1 MQYVDIPKKI
11 NIVDLL
17 NNRASFSPHNYKKV
31 TLGKGDYKFVKDFI
45 SGDLI
50 KGDEVGSDAYIS
62 KSHKFF
68 IRNKSLQPDS
78 FSFSFSEDS
87 VVPILPDKF
96 VNLHLK
102 EGDIVISKDSNVGE
116 VVILEKDYPDHM
128 LSGGLYKMPVRENKY
143 YLFAFLKHDFFKTQ
157 LNFLV
162 SKGATIRHAKKLFL
176 DCQIPLP
183 PEKGRNGV
191 IKFVETLVGAIIEK
205 EKWIRVNE
213 KKIFEII
220 EKELTDNQK
229 AKSFSY
235 RFPNLND
242 LQKTSR
248 IDAGFYCESYIQK
261 QFLMKNYIHDAG
273 TIKDWGYD
281 IGRGQNLQVSAIGK
295 SIYSDKKRDG
305 FYILVRPTNISDFG
319 TVSKYEYLGSAQGL
333 STISEGDIIFSA
345 EGSIGKCIMFANPK
359 EKLITNIHGIV
370 LRKKN
375 HNQIESA
382 FVASFLRYLRK
393 VGVLDYISV
402 GGQGGSLAMKYWSEV
417 KIPFFPKNKQEE
429 IANLYHSS
437 ASYPT
442 NKITGSN
449 FEKIDADANKNFG
462 ILELDHQLRIMKEFL
477 QTTID
482 KIVAGDKVKSDF
494 SFVDNF

>member
-1 MQYVDIPKKI
+1 MQYIDIPKKI
-11 NIVDLL
+11 NITDLL

-31 TLGKGDYKFVKDFI
+31 TLGTGDYKSVKDFI
-45 SGDLI
+45 SDYLI
-50 KGDEVGSDAYIS
+50 KGEEVGSDAYIS

-78 FSFSFSEDS
+78 FLFSFSEDS

-116 VVILEKDYPDHM
+116 VIILEKDYPNHM
-128 LSGGLYKMPVRENKY
+128 LSGGLYKMPIKENKY

-183 PEKGRNGV
+183 PENKKGDI
-191 IKFVETLVGAIIEK
+191 IKFVETLVKVIIEK
-205 EKWIRVNE
+205 EKWIRSNE
-213 KKIFEII
+213 EKIFKIV
-220 EKELTDNQK
+220 EKELISNQE
-229 AKSFSY
+229 AKKFTY
-235 RFPNLND
+235 HFPNLSN
-242 LQKTSR
+242 LLKTSR
-248 IDAGFYCESYIQK
+248 IDAGFYCDNYIKK
-261 QFLMKNYIHDAG
+261 QFLIKNYIHNSG
-273 TIKDWGYD
+273 TIEDWGYD
-281 IGRGQNLQVSAIGK
+281 IGRGQNLQISAIGK
-295 SIYSDKKRDG
+295 SIYSDKKIDG

-319 TVSKYEYLGSAQGL
+319 TVSKYQYLGNSREL
-333 STISEGDIIFSA
+333 SRISEGDIIFSA

-382 FVASFLRYLRK
+382 FVSSFLRYLRK
-393 VGVLDYISV
+393 VGILDYISV

-429 IANLYHSS
+429 IANLYYSS
-437 ASYPT
+437 ASYPAD
-442 NKITGSN
+442 KITVDN
-449 FEKIDADANKNFG
+449 FEEINTTANPNFG
-462 ILELDHQLRIMKEFL
+462 ILELDHQIRIMKEIL
-477 QTTID
+477 QITID
-482 KIVAGDKVKSDF
+482 KIVAGDKIKIDF
-494 SFVDNF
+494 SFIDDF